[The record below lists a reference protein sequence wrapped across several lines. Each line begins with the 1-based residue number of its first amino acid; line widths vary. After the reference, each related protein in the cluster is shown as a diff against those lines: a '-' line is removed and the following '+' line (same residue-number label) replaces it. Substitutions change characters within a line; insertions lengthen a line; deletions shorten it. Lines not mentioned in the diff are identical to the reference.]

1 MVIWN
6 NCIIFA
12 EESKKKKSRG
22 YKKEKVAPKQPLIH
36 AVRFSKVGMRRL
48 ERPTQKFR
56 YMTKIKALCIVFMFL
71 LSHSI
76 NAEQVIVVKKGDA
89 ASLLDAIDQANKQNT
104 DSQAERIYILIPDG
118 LYDLKTTV
126 LTTITGHNISLIG
139 ESMYFTVIRNAPPI
153 EQEGIDKTA
162 TIRNTGTGLY
172 MQDLTLQNDL
182 NYYQAGFAGRAV
194 AFQDKGTRSI
204 LNHVRLMS
212 YQDTYYTDN
221 ALGQTYLYC
230 SEIHGTV
237 DFICGDGDAF
247 FDLCS
252 IVTERRSADGSGR
265 NVIAAPRTSQ
275 TKWGY
280 VFMNCDIYNR
290 ESDFQYARG
299 WRDTPRC
306 VWLNTRLMTPE
317 KLKEPRFEPKGM
329 RTINSYFK
337 EYHTKDADGKN
348 ITPKSNVVTFTLNGE
363 ENAVET
369 VMKNHEAKQY
379 QLNNIFPDW
388 KPRNIV
394 YKLSEKAAKLRKQHL

>member
-1 MVIWN
+1 
-6 NCIIFA
+6 
-12 EESKKKKSRG
+12 
-22 YKKEKVAPKQPLIH
+22 
-36 AVRFSKVGMRRL
+36 
-48 ERPTQKFR
+48 
-56 YMTKIKALCIVFMFL
+56 
-71 LSHSI
+71 
-76 NAEQVIVVKKGDA
+76 
-89 ASLLDAIDQANKQNT
+89 
-104 DSQAERIYILIPDG
+104 
-118 LYDLKTTV
+118 
-126 LTTITGHNISLIG
+126 
-139 ESMYFTVIRNAPPI
+139 MYFTIIRNAPPI
-153 EQEGIDKTA
+153 EMEGIDKTA
-162 TIRNTGTGLY
+162 TILNTGSGLY

-182 NYYQAGFAGRAV
+182 NYYQAGFAGRGV
-194 AFQDKGTRSI
+194 AFQDQGTRTI
-204 LNHVRLMS
+204 CNHVRLMS

-221 ALGQTYLYC
+221 ALGQSYLYC

-237 DFICGDGDAF
+237 DFICGDGDAY

-290 ESDFQYARG
+290 DSDFQYARG
-299 WRDTPRC
+299 WRETPRC
-306 VWLNTRLMTPE
+306 VWINTRLMTPE

-329 RTINSYFK
+329 RTIKSYFK
-337 EYHTKDADGKN
+337 EYNTKDADGEN

-369 VMKNHEAKQY
+369 ILTKQEAKQY

-394 YKLSEKAAKLRKQHL
+394 FKLADKAAKLRKQHL

>member
-1 MVIWN
+1 
-6 NCIIFA
+6 
-12 EESKKKKSRG
+12 
-22 YKKEKVAPKQPLIH
+22 
-36 AVRFSKVGMRRL
+36 
-48 ERPTQKFR
+48 
-56 YMTKIKALCIVFMFL
+56 MTKIKALCIFFMFL

>member
-1 MVIWN
+1 MI
-6 NCIIFA
+6 
-12 EESKKKKSRG
+12 
-22 YKKEKVAPKQPLIH
+22 
-36 AVRFSKVGMRRL
+36 
-48 ERPTQKFR
+48 
-56 YMTKIKALCIVFMFL
+56 KIKALCIVFMFL
-71 LSHSI
+71 LSYSA
-76 NAEQVIVVKKGDA
+76 NAEERVIVVKKGDA
-89 ASLLDAIDQANKQNT
+89 ASLLDAIDQANKQNA
-104 DSQAERIYILIPDG
+104 DSLSERIFILIPDG
-118 LYDLKTTV
+118 LYDLKSSV
-126 LTTITGHNISLIG
+126 LTTITGHNVSLIG
-139 ESMYFTVIRNAPPI
+139 QSIYFTIIRNAPLI

-162 TIRNTGTGLY
+162 TIRNMGTGLY

-194 AFQDKGTRSI
+194 AFQDKGTRTI

-275 TKWGY
+275 SPWGY

-290 ESDFQYARG
+290 ESDFLFARG
-299 WRDTPRC
+299 WRDTPHC

-329 RTINSYFK
+329 KTNQSYFK
-337 EYHTKDADGKN
+337 EYNTKNADGEV

-369 VMKNHEAKQY
+369 VMTKQEAKQY
-379 QLNNIFPDW
+379 QLNKIFPDW

-394 YKLSEKAAKLRKQHL
+394 YKLSDKASKLRKQYL